1 MEERS
6 LGSKITEALIR
17 NRPMI
22 ERTEEEYREKIMSLG
37 ENDKVTPPIFIAFID
52 IEDYKGMKVYKWN
65 RNNEPDQNIIFY
77 VHGGEFVYNPMSSH
91 FDSLNEIAKKTN
103 SLVILPIYHKLP
115 NYTYKDNYPVLL
127 SLYKEVLTAHPNSKI
142 ILMGDSAGGGMALVL
157 AQLFRDEGIRQPNE
171 IVLISPWV
179 DLNTDQPALDMYVE
193 TDPLLVPWKLQM
205 LGKMWA
211 GDRDPSDPMVSPIF
225 GDFDGLAHITIFVG
239 TREIF
244 FPDISKLDQI
254 LTDKGIFHDLIVG
267 QDQNHVYVLYPIQE
281 GKDARAKIINM
292 IEPQDLT

>member
-171 IVLISPWV
+171 IILISPWV

-292 IEPQDLT
+292 IEPQDLA